1 MPFDDSE
8 DLRDETAMRQLDQR
22 FPMDQMT
29 GGAQQQSIGQRILAM
44 GARQPRA
51 LDLSAASQQFQPT
64 PSANRSWSGPGSLN
78 EVQDRLPLAR
88 LGLLQ
93 TGSSTASPML
103 AQQSS
108 TPSVPAP
115 GRVIGQA
122 QTTQQTQNQRLPN
135 RQSQNRP
142 PKNQQPPINTL
153 DEQLR
158 RDEGFRE
165 TPYRDTTG
173 RWTIGYGHNLDAQ
186 NEQRPDRI
194 SREQAETILQRDIQE
209 ANRQLDQNLPWARD
223 LDPARRAVLANMVFN
238 IWIGN
243 APRNGQP
250 GSGLLGFQRALD
262 AVRNGD
268 YEGASR
274 EMLGSRWSGQV
285 GDRATRLA
293 EQMRTGNWR

>member
-1 MPFDDSE
+1 MPFDDPE

-29 GGAQQQSIGQRILAM
+29 DGAQQQSIGQRILAL

-51 LDLSAASQQFQPT
+51 LDPSGASQFQPA

-93 TGSSTASPML
+93 TGPSAGSPML

-108 TPSVPAP
+108 APSVPAP

-122 QTTQQTQNQRLPN
+122 RTTQQTQNQRSPN
-135 RQSQNRP
+135 RQSQNQP
-142 PKNQQPPINTL
+142 PPINNI
-153 DEQLR
+153 DDQLR

-165 TPYRDTTG
+165 TPYPDTRD
-173 RWTIGYGHNLDAQ
+173 RVTIGYGHNLDAQ
-186 NEQRPDRI
+186 HEPRPNRI

-223 LDPARRAVLANMVFN
+223 LDPARRGVLVNMVFN
-238 IWIGN
+238 MGIGN
-243 APRNGQP
+243 APQNGQP

-268 YEGASR
+268 YEGAAR
-274 EMLGSRWSGQV
+274 EMLRSRWSGQV
-285 GDRATRLA
+285 GERATRLA